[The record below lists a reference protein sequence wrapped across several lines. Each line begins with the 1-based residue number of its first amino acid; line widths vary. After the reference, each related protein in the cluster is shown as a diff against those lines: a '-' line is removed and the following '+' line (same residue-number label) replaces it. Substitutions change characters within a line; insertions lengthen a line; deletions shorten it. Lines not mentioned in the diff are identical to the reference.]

1 MKKEIKNK
9 LSKFFKSIYSRLFLL
24 DDTPQKISLGF
35 GLGVFLGVMPGM
47 GPLAALVLASFFR
60 LNRSAALLGSLMFNT
75 WINFVTLVLA
85 IKIGSAIM
93 GLNWRLVYN
102 ECLLI
107 FKNFHFANLF
117 KLPILKIVTPVLIG
131 YFVIAVGT
139 AIIAYAVILTI
150 LKIVKNERSRPDK
163 T

>member
-1 MKKEIKNK
+1 MKKEIKNR
-9 LSKFFKSIYSRLFLL
+9 LSKFFKSIYKRLFLIN
-24 DDTPQKISLGF
+24 DTPQKISLGF

-60 LNRSAALLGSLMFNT
+60 LNRSAAFLGSLLLNT

-93 GLNWRLVYN
+93 GLNWHLVYN

-107 FKNFHFANLF
+107 FNNFHFAHLF
-117 KLPILKIVTPVLIG
+117 KLPILKITAPLLIG
-131 YFVIAVGT
+131 YFIIATGA
-139 AIIAYAVILTI
+139 AIIAYAAVLTI
-150 LKIVKNERSRPDK
+150 LKIVKNERPQPDK

>member
-1 MKKEIKNK
+1 MKKEIKNRLVK
-9 LSKFFKSIYSRLFLL
+9 LSKSIYNQLFLIN
-24 DDTPQKISLGF
+24 DTPQKISLGF
-35 GLGVFLGVMPGM
+35 SLGVFLGVMPGM
-47 GPLAALVLASFFR
+47 GPIAALLLASFFQ

-93 GLNWRLVYN
+93 GLNWRLVYS

-107 FKNFHFANLF
+107 FKNFHFANLL
-117 KLPILKIVTPVLIG
+117 KLPILKITAPLLIG
-131 YFVIAVGT
+131 YFVIAAGA

-150 LKIVKNERSRPDK
+150 LKIVKNERPRLDK
-163 T
+163 A